1 MANNAAIT
9 ASGII
14 GITWSAP
21 SSNGGSA
28 IIDYKISYK
37 TGTAAYS
44 VLASGI
50 TATSYTA
57 SSLSAGVIYN
67 FKVTARNAV
76 GLGADSSEV
85 SIIAATRPT
94 SPQSLANNAA
104 ITAAGIVGI
113 AW

>member
-9 ASGII
+9 ASGIV
-14 GITWSAP
+14 GLTWSTP

-28 IIDYKISYK
+28 IIDYQISFK
-37 TGTAAYS
+37 TGTAAYT

-57 SSLSAGVIYN
+57 SSLSAGVTYT
-67 FKVTARNAV
+67 FKVTARNVV

-85 SIIAATRPT
+85 SIIAASIPT
-94 SPQSLANNAA
+94 
-104 ITAAGIVGI
+104 
-113 AW
+113 